1 MTKLK
6 KSISTIALVLLLVL
20 SSLLLLA
27 CNKGTTSADSLA
39 LINESLATYTTG
51 TTFKSGEIYGRTTAF
66 YLNNFQSK
74 NSSGILVDE
83 GEAHIAIVANGLEF
97 IKEYSPNLNG
107 LDVNYNF
114 AKLNS
119 KIKDMNEAFDV
130 LSEEHF
136 NLTQVE
142 SSANYNIYNGYFAR
156 YKEYSKQFAE
166 EVYNVAEELGN
177 LLFVKEKIINAG
189 ATSDVVTYDLG
200 YEELLIN
207 RDFKNFFI
215 KSAEGKEFNQ
225 SLYNIAQSRYKLY
238 CTFFSTTASKQINK
252 NTLAD
257 FEMVSKAINADR
269 ENATTSLSKFSLYD
283 YYVAYE
289 GSLSAYEKANEDAS
303 IYYTNINS
311 YFGTEG
317 ILSKYYTYLL
327 AL

>member
-6 KSISTIALVLLLVL
+6 KTISSIVLALLIALSAFVLFG
-20 SSLLLLA
+20 
-27 CNKGTTSADSLA
+27 CGKGATSGDSLA
-39 LINESLATYTTG
+39 LINESLATYKAD
-51 TTFKSGEIYGRTTAF
+51 TTFKSGTIYGKTTEF

-74 NSSGILVDE
+74 NSSGILIDE
-83 GEAHIAIVANGLEF
+83 GETHIAIVANGLEF
-97 IKEYSPNLNG
+97 IKEYSPKLDG

-177 LLFVKEKIINAG
+177 LLFVKEKIINPG

-207 RDFKNFFI
+207 RDFKNFFM
-215 KSAEGKEFNQ
+215 KSAEGKYFIQ
-225 SLYNIAQSRYKLY
+225 SLYNTAESRYKAY
-238 CTFFSTTASKQINK
+238 CLAFVANPSKQIDK
-252 NTLAD
+252 DKLAD
-257 FEMVSKAINADR
+257 FQMVAKAINADR
-269 ENATTSLSKFSLYD
+269 ENATKSLSKFSLYD
-283 YYVAYE
+283 YYVTYE
-289 GSLSAYEKANEDAS
+289 GALSAYEKANKDAG

-311 YFGTEG
+311 YFGTNG